1 MDFCMVK
8 AASFAITLSPSGKLP
23 SVSIDFKSELVGGG
37 GGNVY
42 RLNGH
47 FWRMS
52 SFFGAIHRVNPPRN
66 VDNGLSLFV
75 FWSFYYY
82 MLFVWLRNLSCLF
95 TFLHFLF
102 AASCLL
108 TSVVSPRYPLNVPQR
123 NWSDFSTN
131 FLPDLI
137 GWLLNIFAWE

>member
-1 MDFCMVK
+1 MNVK
-8 AASFAITLSPSGKLP
+8 LIFYTSHAAKIYQKSLLKILLLFIGFISLTDILFINCALQEFTSIIV
-23 SVSIDFKSELVGGG
+23 SV
-37 GGNVY
+37 
-42 RLNGH
+42 
-47 FWRMS
+47 
-52 SFFGAIHRVNPPRN
+52 
-66 VDNGLSLFV
+66 FV
-75 FWSFYYY
+75 FVFLSTVVYVFLVRRNLSIPYY
-82 MLFVWLRNLSCLF
+82 LLSCLF
-95 TFLHFLF
+95 TFLHLFFLLLIF

>member
-1 MDFCMVK
+1 MNVKLIFYTSHAAKIYQKSLLKILLLFIGFVSLTDILFINCALQEFSSIIVLCFCFLL
-8 AASFAITLSPSGKLP
+8 SFHSVVVYVFLVRRNLSIP
-23 SVSIDFKSELVGGG
+23 
-37 GGNVY
+37 
-42 RLNGH
+42 
-47 FWRMS
+47 
-52 SFFGAIHRVNPPRN
+52 
-66 VDNGLSLFV
+66 
-75 FWSFYYY
+75 YY
-82 MLFVWLRNLSCLF
+82 LLSCLF
-95 TFLHFLF
+95 TFLHLFFLFLLIF

>member
-1 MDFCMVK
+1 MWNWFFIHLMLLKFIKNLSWKYCYYSLLLIISLTDILFINCALQEFTSIIVLCFCFLL
-8 AASFAITLSPSGKLP
+8 SFHCVVVYVFLVRRNLSIP
-23 SVSIDFKSELVGGG
+23 
-37 GGNVY
+37 
-42 RLNGH
+42 
-47 FWRMS
+47 
-52 SFFGAIHRVNPPRN
+52 
-66 VDNGLSLFV
+66 
-75 FWSFYYY
+75 YY
-82 MLFVWLRNLSCLF
+82 LLSCLF
-95 TFLHFLF
+95 TFLHLFFLFLLIF